1 MEDEVNKTIV
11 TSAGALLA
19 AVTMLSSTAEA
30 GFKFHIGLGFPIGG
44 YSHPSYEH
52 HPHWRERVYVERKAR
67 RVHVA
72 KKKSPTTTAVVQ
84 EQAPADTVAVENENS
99 SISVAALPATD
110 AATNPATAE
119 DTSATPLQPVTPP
132 QKDAA
137 VAPTDL
143 PVTKAT
149 EQATE
154 TPIDAPPLPA
164 VDQKLA
170 TPAVPGQKTAK
181 KLDCKTFFPS
191 VGLTLSVPCG

>member
-1 MEDEVNKTIV
+1 VNKTIV

-30 GFKFHIGLGFPIGG
+30 GFKFHIGLGFPVGG

-52 HPHWRERVYVERKAR
+52 HRHWRERVYVERKRSVR
-67 RVHVA
+67 RKSSPVIVA
-72 KKKSPTTTAVVQ
+72 KEV
-84 EQAPADTVAVENENS
+84 APANDIAVENENS

-110 AATNPATAE
+110 AVTNPATAE

-143 PVTKAT
+143 QVNKTT
-149 EQATE
+149 EQAT
-154 TPIDAPPLPA
+154 APPIVTDASPLA
-164 VDQKLA
+164 VADPKPA
-170 TPAVPGQKTAK
+170 TPVVGQKTAK

>member
-1 MEDEVNKTIV
+1 VNKTIV

-19 AVTMLSSTAEA
+19 AVTMLSPTAEA
-30 GFKFHIGLGFPIGG
+30 GFKFHIGFGFPVGG
-44 YSHPSYEH
+44 YSHPSYEPH
-52 HPHWRERVYVERKAR
+52 RHWRERVYVERKERVRTVR
-67 RVHVA
+67 RKTSPVIVA
-72 KKKSPTTTAVVQ
+72 KEV
-84 EQAPADTVAVENENS
+84 APADDVAVENENS

-149 EQATE
+149 EQATA
-154 TPIDAPPLPA
+154 TPIVTDASPLA
-164 VDQKLA
+164 VVDPKPA
-170 TPAVPGQKTAK
+170 TPIVGQKTAK

>member
-19 AVTMLSSTAEA
+19 AVTMLSSTADA

-44 YSHPSYEH
+44 YSRPSFQH
-52 HPHWRERVYVERKAR
+52 HRHWRERVYVERKAR

-72 KKKSPTTTAVVQ
+72 KKKAPTSVVIK
-84 EQAPADTVAVENENS
+84 EQAPADTVAVVNENS
-99 SISVAALPATD
+99 SISVAALPETD
-110 AATNPATAE
+110 AVTNPATVE
-119 DTSATPLQPVTPP
+119 DTSATPLQP

-143 PVTKAT
+143 PATTPT
-149 EQATE
+149 EQATA
-154 TPIDAPPLPA
+154 TPIATEASPLPL
-164 VDQKLA
+164 VDQKL
-170 TPAVPGQKTAK
+170 AVPGQKTAK

>member
-1 MEDEVNKTIV
+1 VNKTIV
-11 TSAGALLA
+11 TSAGALLV

-30 GFKFHIGLGFPIGG
+30 GFKFHIGLGFPVGG
-44 YSHPSYEH
+44 YSHPSYQH
-52 HPHWRERVYVERKAR
+52 HRHWRERVYVERKAR

-72 KKKSPTTTAVVQ
+72 KKKSPTTSVVVK
-84 EQAPADTVAVENENS
+84 EQPPADTVAAVNENS
-99 SISVAALPATD
+99 SISVAALPETD
-110 AATNPATAE
+110 AVTNPATVE

-143 PVTKAT
+143 PATTAT
-149 EQATE
+149 EQATA
-154 TPIDAPPLPA
+154 TPIATEASPLPL
-164 VDQKLA
+164 VDQKL
-170 TPAVPGQKTAK
+170 AVPGQKTAK